1 MIAPG
6 WVSVGRYAEH
16 AGITVQAAYRRIH
29 AGHLG
34 DGACRHRGR
43 WWVLPELAER
53 SFANRSRPCNSRAAQ
68 IEARLIAA
76 ADAIAAELAHQPPD
90 YCRVALWRWFDQI
103 LSTEA
108 V

>member
-1 MIAPG
+1 MIAAG
-6 WVSVGRYAEH
+6 WVSVARYAEH
-16 AGITVQAAYRRIH
+16 AGITVQAVYRRIH

-34 DGACRHRGR
+34 DGVRCHAGRYWVQAERADAAFADRGR
-43 WWVLPELAER
+43 PY
-53 SFANRSRPCNSRAAQ
+53 NSRAVQ

-90 YCRVALWRWFDQI
+90 YCRVAIWRWFDQI
-103 LSTEA
+103 ISTEA